1 VKIYLD
7 NEYFKFELE
16 DGECTY
22 QGHANNIIK
31 AKELFLK
38 SLSDKIDQKIN
49 SMLTNYC
56 YIKEQIK

>member
-16 DGECTY
+16 DDEGTY
-22 QGHANNIIK
+22 QGHVNNIIK

-38 SLSDKIDQKIN
+38 SLSDKIDQEIN
-49 SMLTNYC
+49 KMLTSYC
-56 YIKEQIK
+56 YLKEQIK